1 MICVSIGRTRHQMM
15 IAEHQALADA
25 GARLVEYRI
34 DWLKT
39 PPNIS
44 RLLEK
49 RPTPIVMTCRRRED
63 HGRWNG
69 TEEQRQTLIRS
80 AIVAGVE
87 FIDIEMDIAKAVP
100 RYGKTRRI
108 ISYHNFDETPADLE
122 KIYEEMLKLDGDIV
136 KIVTMANSAADG
148 VRMMKLLQSAPKPTV
163 AFCMGEF
170 GLFTRVICGR
180 FGSPYSYASFSS
192 ERELAPGQVSFKD
205 MVEVYHYD
213 DIKKDTKMFGVIG
226 DPISHSLSPLLHNT
240 TFHQEGFKGIYV
252 PLRIQQDQLATCI
265 TGLKE
270 IGFEGFSVTI
280 PHKENV
286 ISQAHHADERVKES
300 GAANTLFKATSGAWV
315 AANTDLEAAMQT
327 IRAGMKTPTGE
338 QISLEGKRILILGA
352 GGVARAIAL
361 GLMQAGAV
369 VTLTNRTRKRG
380 EELAVQLKCAH
391 ITWEN
396 RGAEFYDVLV
406 NCTPIGMHPNVDASP
421 MRDNWLREGAL
432 VFDTIYTPEN
442 TLLIKQARERECRV
456 ASGLEMFVR
465 QAAAQY
471 ECFTQTVAP
480 LEKMRKTLRQAIS
493 PVKLEN

>member
-39 PPNIS
+39 PPNLS
-44 RLLEK
+44 RLLAS

-63 HGRWNG
+63 HGRWSG
-69 TEEQRQTLIRS
+69 TEEQRQTLLRS

-87 FIDIEMDIAKAVP
+87 FIDLEMDIATKIP

-108 ISYHNFDETPADLE
+108 ISYHNFDETPDDLE

-148 VRMMKLLQSAPKPTV
+148 VRMMKLVQSAPKPTV
-163 AFCMGEF
+163 GFCMGEF
-170 GLFTRVICGR
+170 GLFTRVLCGR
-180 FGSPYSYASFSS
+180 FGSPYTYASFSS
-192 ERELAPGQVSFKD
+192 ERELAPGQISFKD

-213 DIKKDTKMFGVIG
+213 DVKKDTKMFGVIG

-240 TFHQEGFKGIYV
+240 TFHQQEFNGVYV
-252 PLRIQQDQLATCI
+252 PLRIQQDQLAKSVS
-265 TGLKE
+265 GLKE

-280 PHKENV
+280 PHKEGI
-286 ISQAHHADERVKES
+286 ISQAHHADDRVTES
-300 GAANTLFKATSGAWV
+300 GAANTLFKATSGAWL

-327 IRAGMKTPTGE
+327 IRAGMKTETGE
-338 QISLEGKRILILGA
+338 EIPLAGKRALILGA
-352 GGVARAIAL
+352 GGVARAIGL
-361 GLMQAGAV
+361 GLLQAGAIV
-369 VTLTNRTRKRG
+369 AISNRTRKRG
-380 EELAVQLKCAH
+380 EELATHLKCQH
-391 ITWEN
+391 VTWEN
-396 RGAEFYDVLV
+396 RGAEYYDILV

-421 MRDNWLREGAL
+421 MMDNWLREGSL

-471 ECFTQTVAP
+471 ECFTQTMAP
-480 LEKMRKTLRQAIS
+480 LDAMRQTIRQAIS
-493 PVKLEN
+493 PVKMG